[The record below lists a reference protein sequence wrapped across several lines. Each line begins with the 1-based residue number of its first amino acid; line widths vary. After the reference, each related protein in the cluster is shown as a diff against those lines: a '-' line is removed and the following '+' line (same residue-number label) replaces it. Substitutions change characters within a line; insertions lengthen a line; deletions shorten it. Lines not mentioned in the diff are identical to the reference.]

1 MPELDRCT
9 ARHEELWLAA
19 GWRWLVGGCVCV
31 RACVFDVESRPVPQ
45 LIKNEWRAKGREE
58 LSAVAGARLTLA
70 SLADALPLP
79 PGAADYF
86 RSPIPALPQPLP
98 GFPSGSATAVG
109 VFIRRYLEQ
118 AWRY

>member
-1 MPELDRCT
+1 M
-9 ARHEELWLAA
+9 
-19 GWRWLVGGCVCV
+19 

-45 LIKNEWRAKGREE
+45 LIKNEWRAKEREE

-79 PGAADYF
+79 PGTADYF

-109 VFIRRYLEQ
+109 VFHQALFRAGVEILILQNNRRMFNGI
-118 AWRY
+118 

>member
-1 MPELDRCT
+1 MCMR
-9 ARHEELWLAA
+9 A
-19 GWRWLVGGCVCV
+19 CV

-45 LIKNEWRAKGREE
+45 LIKNEWRAKEREE

-70 SLADALPLP
+70 SLADAPPLP

-98 GFPSGSATAVG
+98 GFPPGSATAVG
-109 VFIRRYLEQ
+109 VFIGRYLEQ